1 MFAER
6 LNVLYEKNWTKL
18 VTEQLKKFEK
28 SVVESAKQDDSLN
41 IDSSKW
47 TFGGSLLYTV
57 TLLTTVG
64 KPPTTNTLHCIYSI
78 FFHAE
83 GYGKLSPKTTVGKI
97 VAILYATV
105 GVPLMLIL
113 LSELGSVLALG
124 VRRGYS
130 KLCCH
135 KNQEGY
141 SCPTVGYHKAPT
153 TPTKN
158 FYQKTVEGELI
169 G

>member
-64 KPPTTNTLHCIYSI
+64 KPATSNTPHCIESI
-78 FFHAE
+78 FVSFMVKVMVN
-83 GYGKLSPKTTVGKI
+83 YRPK
-97 VAILYATV
+97 
-105 GVPLMLIL
+105 P
-113 LSELGSVLALG
+113 
-124 VRRGYS
+124 
-130 KLCCH
+130 
-135 KNQEGY
+135 
-141 SCPTVGYHKAPT
+141 P
-153 TPTKN
+153 
-158 FYQKTVEGELI
+158 
-169 G
+169 